1 MGGLCSTDAESLPT
15 FSEQQ
20 STSTNPAWVSAAGKR
35 LYEEAAS
42 LAESPYPQYEGARIA
57 TFGGGNKLTAKE
69 REGLGIL
76 SGASAG
82 EYRNFFDTAYGSA
95 KGLGGGYQGLSSQEL
110 IGAPIDPGSRQGAS
124 TAGLLGSYQ
133 GQSQGDLVGS
143 YQGQSQDQLLGSYQ
157 GMSQGNLV
165 GGPTDAG
172 QFRLDDSAKEY
183 LDMYQRASDPA
194 IREID
199 RTTQRR
205 QMEQQAQAA
214 QQGAFGGSRAAIR
227 DVTADYEGAN
237 AAADVR
243 SQAARQGLEFASGQ
257 YERDRGARLSASEAD
272 RRARFQAEGLGQSR
286 FDSDRAARFQAEG
299 LGQSRF
305 DSDRAARFQAEGL
318 GQSRFDSDRA
328 ARFQAENV
336 EQSRFEADRAA
347 RLGVAASDRE
357 ARFGAE
363 EALRSRYDLN
373 EASRLQASQQLAGY
387 APMLQGLKEQQASGL
402 LAAGEAERQ
411 LDQRSLDL
419 AYADYVEQREYPFA
433 MTNFALGALQGVPY
447 DTKTYSLA
455 QGNQY
460 IQSPSIYGQ
469 TIAGLGSLY
478 SAYKLAQ

>member
-1 MGGLCSTDAESLPT
+1 MGGLCSTSAESLPT

-20 STSTNPAWVSAAGKR
+20 STSTNPAWVSAAGKE
-35 LYEEAAS
+35 LYENARS
-42 LAESPYPQYEGARIA
+42 LAESPYPQYQGARIA
-57 TFGGGNKLTAKE
+57 TFGGGNKLTDKE

-82 EYRNFFDTAYGSA
+82 EYRNYFDTAYDSA
-95 KGLGGGYQGLSSQEL
+95 RGLGGGYQGLSSQEL
-110 IGAPIDPGSRQGAS
+110 IGAPIDPGSRQGM
-124 TAGLLGSYQ
+124 
-133 GQSQGDLVGS
+133 SQGDLVGS
-143 YQGQSQDQLLGSYQ
+143 YQG
-157 GMSQGNLV
+157 MSQGDLV

-227 DVTADYEGAN
+227 DVTAAYEGAN
-237 AAADVR
+237 AASDVR

-272 RRARFQAEGLGQSR
+272 RR
-286 FDSDRAARFQAEG
+286 ARFQAEG

-411 LDQRSLDL
+411 MDQRSLDL

-460 IQSPSIYGQ
+460 VQSPSIYGQ

>member
-1 MGGLCSTDAESLPT
+1 MGGLCSTSAESLPT
-15 FSEQQ
+15 ATTQQ
-20 STSTNPAWVSAAGKR
+20 ATSTNPVWVSAAGKQ
-35 LYEEAAS
+35 LYENAAS
-42 LAESPYPQYEGARIA
+42 LAKSPYPKFSGARIA
-57 TFGGGNKLTAKE
+57 SFGGGNKLTAKE

-82 EYRNFFDTAYGSA
+82 EYRNFFDTAYNSA
-95 KGLGGGYQGLSSQEL
+95 QGLGGGYQGLSSQEL

-133 GQSQGDLVGS
+133 GQSQ
-143 YQGQSQDQLLGSYQ
+143 DQLL
-157 GMSQGNLV
+157 

-183 LDMYQRASDPA
+183 LDIYQRASDPA

-199 RTTQRR
+199 RTTRQR

-214 QQGAFGGSRAAIR
+214 QSGAFGGSRAEIR
-227 DVTADYEGAN
+227 DVTAAYEGAS

-243 SQAARQGLEFASGQ
+243 SQAARQGLEFAASQ
-257 YERDRGARLSASEAD
+257 FERDRGARLSTS
-272 RRARFQAEGLGQSR
+272 QA
-286 FDSDRAARFQAEG
+286 DRAARFQAEG

-305 DSDRAARFQAEGL
+305 DT
-318 GQSRFDSDRA
+318 DRA

-363 EALRSRYDLN
+363 EALRGRYDLN

-419 AYADYVEQREYPFA
+419 AYADYVEQREYPYA
-433 MTNFALGALQGVPY
+433 MTNFAVGALQGVPY

-478 SAYKLAQ
+478 SAYRLAGRA